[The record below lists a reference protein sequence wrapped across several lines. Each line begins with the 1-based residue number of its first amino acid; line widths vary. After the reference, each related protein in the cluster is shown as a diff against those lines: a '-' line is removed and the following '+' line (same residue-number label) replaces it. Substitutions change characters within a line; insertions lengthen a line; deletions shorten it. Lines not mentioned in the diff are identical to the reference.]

1 MAEKLSK
8 QDWFFNSISTLE
20 IRMTETKGRGIFAA
34 LPIKKND
41 LILVEKAV
49 AVGNSADHLTK
60 KCIELA
66 QH

>member
-1 MAEKLSK
+1 LAEKLSK
-8 QDWFFNSISTLE
+8 QYWFFNSISTLE
-20 IRMTETKGRGIFAA
+20 IRFIETQGRGIFAA

-41 LILVEKAV
+41 LILVEKAL
-49 AVGNSADHLTK
+49 AVGNSSDHLTK